1 MPQCDW
7 TQWKQSKAQIDSL
20 KDESVIA
27 DNKVQFLEFQVDVL
41 KDEVVMLEK
50 AGHLL
55 ALNHELQVDSLKDEL
70 VIAENKTLILDL
82 QADVLNSSSSGMQ
95 FWGNSNLASDNILLL
110 NANTPVLG

>member
-70 VIAENKTLILDL
+70 VIAEMRKPNSSVSCVAQAVNTLITESGLL
-82 QADVLNSSSSGMQ
+82 CLN
-95 FWGNSNLASDNILLL
+95 DI
-110 NANTPVLG
+110 